1 MKKTNYLKELREMGV
16 ADLKAKA
23 LGLAEELMKLRFR
36 KASGQQQQT
45 HRMREARRGLA
56 QVQTVLR
63 EKASS

>member
-1 MKKTNYLKELREMGV
+1 MGV